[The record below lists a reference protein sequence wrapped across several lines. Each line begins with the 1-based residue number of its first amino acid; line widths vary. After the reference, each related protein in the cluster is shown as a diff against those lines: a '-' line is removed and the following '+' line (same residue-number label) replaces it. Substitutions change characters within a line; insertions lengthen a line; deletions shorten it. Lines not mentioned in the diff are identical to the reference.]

1 MPKETRRKMEKREE
15 RRRIQVE
22 VVNEHRVLF
31 QNFIH
36 ERKILQTLLIIETA
50 ELTEMDSGLKGQRV
64 KGRTPKAGS
73 SKKQTE
79 EATSSF
85 MEDEKTSMTPT
96 EMSSQF
102 VATVR

>member
-1 MPKETRRKMEKREE
+1 
-15 RRRIQVE
+15 
-22 VVNEHRVLF
+22 
-31 QNFIH
+31 
-36 ERKILQTLLIIETA
+36 
-50 ELTEMDSGLKGQRV
+50 MDSGLKGQRV